1 MSSEVEARLFGEEAV
16 RDFYEEIIETLQAA
30 LPLSPEDIDSKVD
43 LNQSNGIWVL
53 SITAPLFYGR
63 KLVSVEELSLIHI

>member
-53 SITAPLFYGR
+53 SITAPLFY
-63 KLVSVEELSLIHI
+63 LSLIHI